1 MCETVN
7 YLKSHYQENPLFK
20 YFNQQEFDYFLSL
33 TETVEYEANQVIF
46 HKGQEARGFFLIL
59 KGKIRVQREK
69 EAEKPKVLAD
79 IEAPTVLGEMGLMA
93 KRVRTST
100 ALCLEPSTVL
110 FFNKQKYLDLLE
122 KNDLM
127 AFKLSHNVGTIVG
140 EKMEAMNLAM
150 MDMRA
155 KFKEFTQFKASLF
168 SDWNF

>member
-1 MCETVN
+1 MCETVD
-7 YLKSHYQENPLFK
+7 YLKTHYQENPLFK

-33 TETVEYEANQVIF
+33 TETVEYEANQIIF

-110 FFNKQKYLDLLE
+110 FFNKQKYLELLE

-140 EKMEAMNLAM
+140 EKMEAMNVAM